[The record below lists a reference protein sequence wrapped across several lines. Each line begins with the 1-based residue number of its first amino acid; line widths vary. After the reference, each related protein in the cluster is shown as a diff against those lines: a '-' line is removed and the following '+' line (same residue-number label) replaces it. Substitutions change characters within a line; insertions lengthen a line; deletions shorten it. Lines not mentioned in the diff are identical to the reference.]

1 MDLVQAAWLAGGIS
15 GLLYGGLH
23 CLAWNAPFE
32 TEVEAIYWRI
42 SSVMITGVGGVF
54 APSVLTFTDTAR
66 GLSKLA
72 EWFGRQRGGGDLD
85 NMSSATGG
93 NMLCSL
99 KQGGLVFLWILVIW
113 LLGPFL
119 YYGYLGS
126 RLFLIVESFVN
137 LWYLPHQVYVDVRW
151 PGYLPHIT

>member
-1 MDLVQAAWLAGGIS
+1 MDLVQAAWLAGGTS

-32 TEVEAIYWRI
+32 TEVEAILWRI
-42 SSVMITGVGGVF
+42 SSVMITGVAGVF
-54 APSVLTFTDTAR
+54 APSVLAFPDTAR

-72 EWFGRQRGGGDLD
+72 DLLRRQRDVGDL
-85 NMSSATGG
+85 NKTSSARGG
-93 NMLCSL
+93 SMLCSV
-99 KQGGLVFLWILVIW
+99 KQWGLVFLWILVIW

-119 YYGYLGS
+119 HYGYLSS
-126 RLFLIVESFVN
+126 RVFLIGESFVN
-137 LWYLPHQVYVDVRW
+137 LWYLPQQVYVDVRW